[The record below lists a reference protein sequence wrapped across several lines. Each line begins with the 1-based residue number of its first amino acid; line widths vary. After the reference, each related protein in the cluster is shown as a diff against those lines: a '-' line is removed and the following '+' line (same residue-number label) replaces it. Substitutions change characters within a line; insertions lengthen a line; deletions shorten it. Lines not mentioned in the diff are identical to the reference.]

1 MFSGLIYHIFTRRL
15 FVPSF
20 DSGLLPFVPLLLRVE
35 MTEYHLAQ
43 QYWRAEGALVIRDDS
58 GQQLLVVPIEFLR
71 QGRVQNYG
79 YVQQQLGAAWAEP
92 GHLSCPDG
100 TPAPLDGTAVAGNL
114 TFRRA
119 GTCRLAG

>member
-1 MFSGLIYHIFTRRL
+1 
-15 FVPSF
+15 
-20 DSGLLPFVPLLLRVE
+20 

-58 GQQLLVVPIEFLR
+58 GQQLLVVPIAFLR
-71 QGRVQNYG
+71 QGRVQSYG

-92 GHLSCPDG
+92 GHLICP
-100 TPAPLDGTAVAGNL
+100 DGTAVAGNL

-119 GTCRLAG
+119 GTCRTAPQFLTQRRPLACNSVQFSSP